1 MSADC
6 RLRIADWRGIL
17 NPAFRILHSAIV
29 YIAPVLLLFAGVAL
43 RIVPWLANYPL
54 HRDEALYGYW
64 ARLIAGGQDPLL
76 LTPWIDKPP
85 LVIYMLAGSLKLF
98 GVSELALRVPG
109 MIAGILLVPV
119 TWGLAQATLGRP
131 TARLASAL
139 VALCPFAILFAPTAF
154 TDPWLAL
161 WLALSAW
168 AAASAPDAHVG
179 RGARADEYDRNP
191 KELRRFFRPGSFWAG
206 LTLGLAVACKQQ
218 GVLGVPLVIG
228 LLINSGQ
235 NANCR
240 LREGWQ
246 GRFFAIR
253 NLLFAA
259 LGFLL
264 ILAPLTYWDSLRWH
278 NRPSFW
284 DRSFTTYGGI
294 ALTPLAEWPHRATQW
309 AEQLGY
315 LFGLPVLSALILGL
329 AAWTG
334 IRASLSIAALRFRRP
349 TGRPAGGASVKPS
362 FDVLFCVLTAAF
374 IGGYL
379 LLHFVLTFQPW
390 DRYLLPLVPFVSI
403 LAAQGGIAAVAD
415 IRTARWLRAAAAGV
429 MILLLVYPTWLGAMG
444 RLPVGS
450 DHGAYAG
457 IERVAALVRAQP
469 PDAVV
474 YHHSLG
480 WYFDFYLYDVPQE
493 RRWYDTA
500 GRLAADAAITAQAE
514 PEHPQWLAL
523 PDWEVATADG
533 LRMTLASYGLALG
546 AAEPV
551 HRPDGSR
558 SFTLYRI
565 LRTEAADED

>member
-1 MSADC
+1 
-6 RLRIADWRGIL
+6 
-17 NPAFRILHSAIV
+17 
-29 YIAPVLLLFAGVAL
+29 
-43 RIVPWLANYPL
+43 
-54 HRDEALYGYW
+54 
-64 ARLIAGGQDPLL
+64 
-76 LTPWIDKPP
+76 
-85 LVIYMLAGSLKLF
+85 
-98 GVSELALRVPG
+98 
-109 MIAGILLVPV
+109 
-119 TWGLAQATLGRP
+119 
-131 TARLASAL
+131 
-139 VALCPFAILFAPTAF
+139 
-154 TDPWLAL
+154 
-161 WLALSAW
+161 
-168 AAASAPDAHVG
+168 
-179 RGARADEYDRNP
+179 
-191 KELRRFFRPGSFWAG
+191 
-206 LTLGLAVACKQQ
+206 
-218 GVLGVPLVIG
+218 
-228 LLINSGQ
+228 
-235 NANCR
+235 
-240 LREGWQ
+240 
-246 GRFFAIR
+246 
-253 NLLFAA
+253 
-259 LGFLL
+259 
-264 ILAPLTYWDSLRWH
+264 
-278 NRPSFW
+278 
-284 DRSFTTYGGI
+284 
-294 ALTPLAEWPHRATQW
+294 
-309 AEQLGY
+309 
-315 LFGLPVLSALILGL
+315 VLSALILGL